1 MNQYSSKLFLLRGLG
16 GRNHLKT
23 MSPKE
28 VLYAHKVNR
37 VIIFNLVY
45 TACFFVSVIGLWYL
59 GVENT
64 FSF

>member
-37 VIIFNLVY
+37 VIIFNLLH
-45 TACFFVSVIGLWYL
+45 TA
-59 GVENT
+59 
-64 FSF
+64 